1 MSIDTEAYKLRGTL
15 EHMLDVVEAHEGKGL
30 GEVTTQTVPRP
41 LCVDIGLDWICD
53 RFGGAISKSSKSQPY
68 QSQIALCQSCLLQE
82 DCLEG
87 AMERNENFGIW
98 GGLMPKERA
107 RLRKQ
112 RAKTTRR

>member
-41 LCVDIGLDWICD
+41 LCLDIGLDWICD
-53 RFGGAISKSSKSQPY
+53 VEGGAISKTSNKDSY

-98 GGLMPKERA
+98 GGLMPKQRA

-112 RAKTTRR
+112 RTKTTRR